1 MSSLEGTAPPSELP
15 PCAAG
20 FTWVILMSTC
30 LPDLARTKSRCV
42 YGYYF
47 NEKLKKCMRR
57 RYDKEQKP
65 GVIRQWMKATTKKP
79 TTARG
84 PCFQR
89 EQAYTGN
96 WFGYNA
102 GYGRNET
109 RR

>member
-1 MSSLEGTAPPSELP
+1 
-15 PCAAG
+15 
-20 FTWVILMSTC
+20 
-30 LPDLARTKSRCV
+30 
-42 YGYYF
+42 
-47 NEKLKKCMRR
+47 MRR